1 MQYMVVAIFGSYR
14 DAELAVTDL
23 ELAGIVGEQVEV
35 ISDIDED
42 ARTEDTAGEPST
54 DPQKPQHSRI
64 ARLFGAGGELEE
76 TEVRDLPGE
85 QANYIGDQ
93 DFYANHV
100 KQGGVVMIIRTPQ
113 EQPAERAAEI
123 LREHGAR
130 TPGSKDGPVVRA
142 TR

>member
-1 MQYMVVAIFGSYR
+1 MQYVVVAIFGSYR

-35 ISDIDED
+35 ISDMDED
-42 ARTEDTAGEPST
+42 ARTEDTPGEPST
-54 DPQKPQHSRI
+54 DPQEPHHSRI
-64 ARLFGAGGELEE
+64 ARLFGAGGALER
-76 TEVRDLPGE
+76 TEVRDESGT

-100 KQGGVVMIIRTPQ
+100 KQGGAVIIIRTPD
-113 EQPAERAAEI
+113 ELPAKRAAEI

-130 TPGSKDGPVVRA
+130 TPGRKDGPAVR
-142 TR
+142 TMR